1 MWILGYWSPFAGKS
15 VIAWR
20 VRFPIE
26 ICCRIHSASTM
37 LRNMTFQGVTPCEA
51 AATSRAMEGFLV
63 GMAPDVPCK
72 MLLAPKHGATEGAD
86 KLRGPLERRHA

>member
-1 MWILGYWSPFAGKS
+1 MLQNSQRFHDASQHDVSGCHYAGLDS
-15 VIAWR
+15 LWPGLIGR
-20 VRFPIE
+20 VTTIGGDVP
-26 ICCRIHSASTM
+26 
-37 LRNMTFQGVTPCEA
+37 PCEA

>member
-37 LRNMTFQGVTPCEA
+37 LRNMTFQGVT
-51 AATSRAMEGFLV
+51 MQG
-63 GMAPDVPCK
+63 
-72 MLLAPKHGATEGAD
+72 
-86 KLRGPLERRHA
+86 